1 MNDDPLDYT
10 LSAIRSLHDDVARS
24 ESRPSAEEICSRL
37 LAIEALVVAHQIRQ
51 QQDAAK
57 NAHLLPQPVPITV
70 DDTPMTIFKVG
81 GKLTATHP
89 RAKRHAKH
97 QPAKEPK

>member
-70 DDTPMTIFKVG
+70 DDTPTATFKPASRR
-81 GKLTATHP
+81 TATHL
-89 RAKRHAKH
+89 RAKH
-97 QPAKEPK
+97 QPAKGPK